1 MREIQISY
9 PYVIEPVGDV
19 VVAYAARFSSVKI
32 SFFENV
38 LTKYFILIQRRA
50 KKKLCTARLKIQLA
64 GFFQGIWRGHGP
76 YSKDFINKKRGYVCS
91 KIKSDRVIKLGG
103 KTWFSIACWVPTS

>member
-1 MREIQISY
+1 MIHACGIRLREIQISY

-50 KKKLCTARLKIQLA
+50 KKKNYARLDSRSSWPDFFKESGGAMAPTVKIL
-64 GFFQGIWRGHGP
+64 
-76 YSKDFINKKRGYVCS
+76 Y
-91 KIKSDRVIKLGG
+91 
-103 KTWFSIACWVPTS
+103 